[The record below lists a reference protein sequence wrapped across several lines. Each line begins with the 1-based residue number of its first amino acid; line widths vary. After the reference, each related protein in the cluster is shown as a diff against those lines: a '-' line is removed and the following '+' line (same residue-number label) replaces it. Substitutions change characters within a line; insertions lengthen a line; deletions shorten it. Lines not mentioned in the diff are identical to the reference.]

1 MLCAGFAQKTFIPYA
16 ETFGESFVQG
26 RVELVD
32 TDRQLVILEG
42 GRVRTTAAPCGAS
55 SAAWG
60 GGEAAAESVSFVPQE
75 IQYSH
80 LILCTGTDGPFP
92 GKFNTVASHKEA
104 VQKYE
109 DFIREVRSGFT
120 AVCLE
125 VII

>member
-55 SAAWG
+55 SAA
-60 GGEAAAESVSFVPQE
+60 
-75 IQYSH
+75 
-80 LILCTGTDGPFP
+80 
-92 GKFNTVASHKEA
+92 
-104 VQKYE
+104 
-109 DFIREVRSGFT
+109 
-120 AVCLE
+120 
-125 VII
+125 